1 MIKCMYGH
9 SLDEWIKNAWMN
21 ELLNKPVSRPW
32 APCSPRSTPPPSR
45 TRISPPQGIHL
56 DPGVPV
62 DPYAFLEQIYT
73 VYPGTET
80 QFIPGTCKQ
89 FLPQVRSTLFPQDP
103 MVSVMHTALGALDGL
118 VRGLFIFHYT
128 GKSLYWF
135 GSCNYGTHMALYPKK
150 QFCPFILM
158 STITTSTRTK
168 STTSTRTKSTTST
181 RAKSTTSTS
190 TSSTSKNSIS
200 TTRKSTSTSTSKKNT
215 KVLLYL

>member
-1 MIKCMYGH
+1 MH
-9 SLDEWIKNAWMN
+9 EWMN
-21 ELLNKPVSRPW
+21 EWLNKPVSRPW

-118 VRGLFIFHYT
+118 VRGLVY
-128 GKSLYWF
+128 
-135 GSCNYGTHMALYPKK
+135 
-150 QFCPFILM
+150 
-158 STITTSTRTK
+158 STIQVNPCIGSDHAIMGPIWLYTQK
-168 STTSTRTKSTTST
+168 SSF
-181 RAKSTTSTS
+181 AP
-190 TSSTSKNSIS
+190 
-200 TTRKSTSTSTSKKNT
+200 
-215 KVLLYL
+215 LF